1 VRAVNVLRIPSRVAR
16 NALALATAGLVAG
29 IAATTILVSGV
40 LAGGSATPQS
50 ISLLATPSPVLESC
64 SSPTSGVV
72 TSADQ
77 AIAFAICF
85 LRSRSFVVN
94 GDGAIAVGM
103 TEEQAVTELGI
114 SDGVDDQSQRQVW
127 LLGISGY
134 VTGHQCPHFTSD
146 GCSNNSGLTAFRDDF
161 YIYAQGGGV
170 GGGVLCTGECYGRPF
185 KYPDPQPASPAT
197 DTPAPRISSMLTVM
211 NAPSN
216 CRAIG
221 T

>member
-16 NALALATAGLVAG
+16 NTLVLATAGLVAG
-29 IAATTILVSGV
+29 IATTAILVSGV

-50 ISLLATPSPVLESC
+50 ISLPATPSPVLESC

-77 AIAFAICF
+77 AIAFGICF
-85 LRSRSFVVN
+85 LRSRGFVVN

-127 LLGISGY
+127 LLDISGY
-134 VTGHQCPHFTSD
+134 VTGHQCPHFSSD
-146 GCSNNSGLTAFRDDF
+146 GCSNNSGLTPFRDAF

-170 GGGVLCTGECYGRPF
+170 GGFGLCTGECYGWPF
-185 KYPDPQPASPAT
+185 KYLRPDPASPPT
-197 DTPAPRISSMLTVM
+197 NTPAPRISSMLTVM
-211 NAPSN
+211 DAPSS
-216 CRAIG
+216 
-221 T
+221 